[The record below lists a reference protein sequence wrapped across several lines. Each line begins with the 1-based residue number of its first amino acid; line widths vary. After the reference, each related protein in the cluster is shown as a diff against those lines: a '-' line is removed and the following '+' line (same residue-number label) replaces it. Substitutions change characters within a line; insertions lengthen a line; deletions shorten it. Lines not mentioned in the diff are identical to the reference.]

1 MPPVVLNFR
10 VVVIGLDLNDM
21 ELHCRKCKH
30 STRSLVQQ
38 CLSNV
43 QCIQMMLIRSYVPMK
58 PYGKMQ
64 HMKYVEMH
72 GGWLAVT
79 GIISFI
85 LWSGKEEREN
95 H

>member
-1 MPPVVLNFR
+1 
-10 VVVIGLDLNDM
+10 
-21 ELHCRKCKH
+21 
-30 STRSLVQQ
+30 
-38 CLSNV
+38 
-43 QCIQMMLIRSYVPMK
+43 MK